1 MAGALRGIRDA
12 KDGLQSNRKGK
23 PSTYKAIKDKG
34 QTGLFIISIKECDSD
49 ECSGNSLDF

>member
-1 MAGALRGIRDA
+1 MAGALREIRDA